1 MAILNVS
8 VMCLSR
14 KTIILTWNIVCV
26 SETDHSF
33 RYFFEHSIQPRLPS
47 TSIESWI
54 KAEEG
59 TSKDKLDLVDLS
71 LVIGPVVESFKYSA
85 WYR

>member
-1 MAILNVS
+1 MAILNIS

-14 KTIILTWNIVCV
+14 KTTILPWNIVYV

-33 RYFFEHSIQPRLPS
+33 RDFFKHSIQPRLPS
-47 TSIESWI
+47 ASIESWI
-54 KAEEG
+54 DLVKAEVG

-71 LVIGPVVESFKYSA
+71 LVIGPVVESFKY
-85 WYR
+85 